1 MIQIYWK
8 GDPGVEN
15 FVVKF
20 PSPDSMHRW
29 RDAVQGQK
37 DKLGDSSRVSGT
49 TGTSD
54 TELVSLNSQKLP
66 QNPYLQEDDNDDDNS
81 AAATLIG
88 PDTSSFNISRNTS
101 NTSLRSGST
110 SSRVPPPRFPIP
122 EPGYA
127 TGLNVRTNVA
137 PQAESPGEF
146 GGNSYF
152 SPGGDSP
159 QSSRSSQQVFG
170 FNHGIGHGNQRISH
184 SNDKRRTEPPMP
196 RAPSRDGMT
205 SNTYNMNGRT
215 VQRPSLPAMT
225 ASQAAQQHMAINSSR
240 LRSAST
246 PDIHNE
252 PRRYANGA
260 LQGTTDSVPVPPLPP
275 NIAQHRAQPGL
286 NRSQTSSPIS
296 NQLPYRTV
304 TQSPQP
310 HPNNFMPHHLP
321 TSPRDHNLYTSNHQ
335 RPKLQETDT
344 QKYAPQYFPQ
354 TSNNNPDPQLQIL
367 KTPPLPSNSNSSAT
381 SGPFVP
387 GTTTPYPSQLKVK
400 VWFDPPPSHVTIV
413 VPIIIKHQSLID
425 RIDSK
430 MVKISQASIGRGTA
444 RLKYKDE
451 EEDLVTISND
461 EGVQMA
467 IEDWGTQHLEDLERG
482 LAPDFELYWSAV
494 K

>member
-1 MIQIYWK
+1 
-8 GDPGVEN
+8 
-15 FVVKF
+15 
-20 PSPDSMHRW
+20 MHRW
-29 RDAVQGQK
+29 RDAVQAQK
-37 DKLGDSSRVSGT
+37 DKLGDNSRVSGT
-49 TGTSD
+49 TITSD
-54 TELVSLNSQKLP
+54 TELVSLRSQRLP
-66 QNPYLQEDDNDDDNS
+66 QNPYLQEDDNDDEEP
-81 AAATLIG
+81 LVG
-88 PDTSSFNISRNTS
+88 PDSSSFNISRNAS
-101 NTSLRSGST
+101 NTSLRSGGT
-110 SSRVPPPRFPIP
+110 MSRVPPPRFPVP

-127 TGLNVRTNVA
+127 VGLSIQTDVA
-137 PQAESPGEF
+137 PPNDSPGEF

-159 QSSRSSQQVFG
+159 QSSRSSQQVFA
-170 FNHGIGHGNQRISH
+170 FNHGMQHGSKNMPHGN
-184 SNDKRRTEPPMP
+184 NKRRTEPPLP
-196 RAPSRDGMT
+196 RASSRDGM
-205 SNTYNMNGRT
+205 MNSYKLDGRT

-225 ASQAAQQHMAINSSR
+225 ASQAAQQHMAMNSSR

-260 LQGTTDSVPVPPLPP
+260 LQGTTDPVPVPPLPP
-275 NIAQHRAQPGL
+275 NIAQHRVPPAL
-286 NRSQTSSPIS
+286 NRSQTSSPINS
-296 NQLPYRTV
+296 QLPYRAV

-310 HPNNFMPHHLP
+310 QSNHTMPHHLP
-321 TSPRDHNLYTSNHQ
+321 TNPRDHSYHNSNLQ

-344 QKYAPQYFPQ
+344 QIYAPQYFPPN
-354 TSNNNPDPQLQIL
+354 TNPDPQLQIL
-367 KTPPLPSNSNSSAT
+367 KSPPLPSTSAT

-387 GTTTPYPSQLKVK
+387 GSSIPYPSQLKVK

-430 MVKISQASIGRGTA
+430 MVKISQASIARGTA

-451 EEDLVTISND
+451 EEDLVTISSD

-467 IEDWGTQHLEDLERG
+467 IEDWGMQHLGDLDRG

>member
-1 MIQIYWK
+1 
-8 GDPGVEN
+8 
-15 FVVKF
+15 
-20 PSPDSMHRW
+20 MHRW

-286 NRSQTSSPIS
+286 NRSQTSSPSVINCLIGPS
-296 NQLPYRTV
+296 PNPRNPIQTTSCRIT
-304 TQSPQP
+304 SPQVHGITTSTP
-310 HPNNFMPHHLP
+310 PTIKDPNSKKLTPKNMLP
-321 TSPRDHNLYTSNHQ
+321 STSPKPVTTTPIPNSKSSKHHPSH
-335 RPKLQETDT
+335 PI
-344 QKYAPQYFPQ
+344 A
-354 TSNNNPDPQLQIL
+354 
-367 KTPPLPSNSNSSAT
+367 TPPLRPAPLS
-381 SGPFVP
+381 
-387 GTTTPYPSQLKVK
+387 
-400 VWFDPPPSHVTIV
+400 
-413 VPIIIKHQSLID
+413 
-425 RIDSK
+425 
-430 MVKISQASIGRGTA
+430 
-444 RLKYKDE
+444 
-451 EEDLVTISND
+451 
-461 EGVQMA
+461 
-467 IEDWGTQHLEDLERG
+467 
-482 LAPDFELYWSAV
+482 LAPQPLTRPN
-494 K
+494 